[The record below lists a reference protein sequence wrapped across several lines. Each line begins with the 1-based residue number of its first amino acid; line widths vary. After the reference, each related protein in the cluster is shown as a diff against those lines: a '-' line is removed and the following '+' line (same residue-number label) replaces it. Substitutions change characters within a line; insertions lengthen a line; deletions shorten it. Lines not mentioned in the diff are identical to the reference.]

1 MITDSY
7 ITYELGEDCRCTL
20 VTIHFE
26 NIGATL
32 AIDDPEKLEKFG
44 TTYLS
49 DKVTGCISKSLSTE

>member
-32 AIDDPEKLEKFG
+32 TIDDPEKLEKFEM
-44 TTYLS
+44 TYLS